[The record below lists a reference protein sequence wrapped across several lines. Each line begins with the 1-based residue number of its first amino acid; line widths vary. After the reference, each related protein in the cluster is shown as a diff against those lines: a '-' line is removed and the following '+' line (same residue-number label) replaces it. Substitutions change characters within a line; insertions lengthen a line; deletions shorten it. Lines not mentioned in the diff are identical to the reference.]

1 MLRPTFNW
9 LSMLRRLW
17 PRLKISGA
25 RHKVH
30 SERERHTLIPDPCR
44 LGIYFLIKL
53 ASRCGDKEILRY
65 SRVPSRVPRLRTS
78 AWAGYDTRALDKEGL
93 GDVKL
98 VSPIRTIDTQIIKC
112 VSTLVSQTWCFGVK
126 EGAQYDKR
134 PSHWHSK
141 WLKSPRTLKRAT
153 QKGALVS
160 KKGHS
165 MTRDPPYSRWLKS
178 PRSLLRTRK
187 KKGESRWC

>member
-44 LGIYFLIKL
+44 LGILPDKVSLTLWRQGDIEIFQSSVTRSSPQNVCL
-53 ASRCGDKEILRY
+53 SRLWYSCLRQ
-65 SRVPSRVPRLRTS
+65 RRARWRKTGVPNSN
-78 AWAGYDTRALDKEGL
+78 
-93 GDVKL
+93 
-98 VSPIRTIDTQIIKC
+98 
-112 VSTLVSQTWCFGVK
+112 
-126 EGAQYDKR
+126 
-134 PSHWHSK
+134 HWHSNNKVRFYPGEPDLGLWCQRRGTVWQETQPARSK

-160 KKGHS
+160 KNGHS

-178 PRSLLRTRK
+178 PRSLIRTRK